1 MNLPVTKRSTI
12 GRLKSPVIS
21 KEVSGNLTRA
31 VLGILLLLFLTA
43 FMLAIGYDVT
53 QVILNRT
60 ELQAESDAL
69 AIQKAS
75 TLNLSADYSN
85 SRSTDNGVQTISGR
99 TKTTTAWGD
108 WDPQTRTFTANQKT
122 GRSVQVRLNQLPG
135 GSKKVPLL
143 LQTFFQ
149 FFPFTTSVTSIATPR
164 PRDIVI
170 CVDLSG
176 AMNDDSEVA
185 WATAAFDTDYPD
197 SEPIGTRFAQTLYE
211 DLSLGPFPGES
222 EYLGKPLTEN
232 RHDYTYASLARDN
245 GPLSSDSIDE
255 AYRIEPDDSE
265 IARKRKVYAYLID
278 HQLARLMPDAL
289 PGPDSKTALP
299 FWSKYLDYVIRPYP
313 DDPSWPVGRGTLP
326 PGQGGDRLAKFN
338 NPARDITI
346 RVPERLP
353 KKYENQIGYRTYVQ
367 FLLDLGRDLRPS
379 PDEYSPLS
387 IHGKQTQWH
396 SEKTAAG
403 GILRFPPRTEPMH
416 SIRRAL
422 VSAIESLRQQNEP
435 IPDSNRKD
443 RISIVTFDR
452 LESGG
457 ANIVLEPT
465 TDYESAM
472 RAAAALQASGDLKP
486 ATPIDAGLLAARKS
500 IDSSKKRTSPY
511 PAAKMLLLISGS
523 PAGAYQSDTQSIDS
537 AMRMVD
543 NNPDYY
549 QEIGNDNEI
558 NTVAKNAALLAAAD
572 LKTAGWHIYPIG
584 IGQQIDADF
593 LDRLARVGERESSS
607 GSATKC
613 KDPAQ
618 YEARLTDAIQTILS
632 RPIVHLAP

>member
-1 MNLPVTKRSTI
+1 MNLPATKRSAI
-12 GRLKSPVIS
+12 PRLRSPAIS
-21 KEVSGNLTRA
+21 KEVVGNISRA

-43 FMLAIGYDVT
+43 FMIAIGYDVM

-75 TLNLSADYSN
+75 SLNFSADYSKI
-85 SRSTDNGVQTISGR
+85 RSPDAEVQTIAGR
-99 TKTTTAWGD
+99 TKTTIAWGN
-108 WDPQTRTFTANQKT
+108 WDPQTRSFISNQKT
-122 GRSVQVRLNQLPG
+122 GRAVQVRLNQLPG

-149 FFPFTTSVTSIATPR
+149 FFPFTTAVTSIATPS

-176 AMNDDSEVA
+176 AMNDDSEPA
-185 WATAAFDTDYPD
+185 WSTAALNNDYPNP
-197 SEPIGTRFAQTLYE
+197 EPIGTRFAQSLYE

-222 EYLGKPLTEN
+222 EYLAEQLTEN
-232 RHDYTYASLARDN
+232 RGDYTYASLARDN
-245 GPLSSDSIDE
+245 GPLATDSIDE
-255 AYRIEPDDSE
+255 AYRIKPEDSE
-265 IARKRKVYAYLID
+265 IDRKRKVYSYLID

-289 PGPDSKTALP
+289 PRADSKTAYP

-326 PGQGGDRLAKFN
+326 PGQGDDRLAKFN
-338 NPARDITI
+338 NPARNITI
-346 RVPERLP
+346 QVPDRLP

-387 IHGKQTQWH
+387 IHSKQTAWH
-396 SEKTAAG
+396 SEKTASG

-416 SIRRAL
+416 SIRRSL
-422 VSAIESLRQQNEP
+422 VNAIESIRQQNGP
-435 IPDSNRKD
+435 IPDTNIKD

-465 TDYESAM
+465 TNYESAM
-472 RAAAALQASGDLKP
+472 RAAASLQAAGDRQL
-486 ATPIDAGLLAARKS
+486 ATPIDAGLLAA
-500 IDSSKKRTSPY
+500 KKTIETAEKRASPHS
-511 PAAKMLLLISGS
+511 AKLLLLISGS
-523 PAGAYQSDTQSIDS
+523 PTGAYQTDTQSINS
-537 AMRMVD
+537 AMRMVGE
-543 NNPDYY
+543 NPDYY
-549 QEIGNDNEI
+549 HENTSLNEI
-558 NTVAKNAALLAAAD
+558 NRSAKNAALIAAAD

-584 IGQQIDADF
+584 IGQQTDTDF
-593 LDRLARVGERESSS
+593 LDRLARISKWESSS
-607 GSATKC
+607 KSAIKC
-613 KDPAQ
+613 KDPTQ
-618 YEARLTDAIQTILS
+618 YEAQLTAALQTILS
-632 RPIVHLAP
+632 HPIVHLAP